1 MNLQK
6 VMCSTIV
13 NGSYKWC
20 PLIKLKSWLSCD
32 AVPTPLLFQVLRS
45 GVKKA
50 KTHYGVKKLSALK
63 PGLKPWIAE

>member
-50 KTHYGVKKLSALK
+50 KTH
-63 PGLKPWIAE
+63 